1 MSQQPQNQP
10 SANDVLMGG
19 GGAASAKF
27 DQAGTTIGG
36 RILAEPRVYQEREY
50 DRNNPGNGAPKFYPK
65 SGDPIM
71 SVSVDVQTSA
81 RTDSEDDGVRRI
93 YIEGKRL
100 KDAVRDAVRQAGA
113 KGLEVGGELHV
124 TYTGDG
130 DAEKGMN
137 PPKLYTARYVSA
149 SSGASGA
156 VLGVQEQAP
165 ATPPV
170 ATFDPVQASRTGNG
184 FGQMLAATTP
194 QPAAAAQSGGKSSA
208 ETAKE
213 LIAAGLDDATVSA
226 ASGLPV
232 TAVAAL
238 RNTLAPA

>member
-165 ATPPV
+165 ATQQ
-170 ATFDPVQASRTGNG
+170 VQEQA
-184 FGQMLAATTP
+184 TP

>member
-165 ATPPV
+165 ATQ
-170 ATFDPVQASRTGNG
+170 PVQEQVA
-184 FGQMLAATTP
+184 P

-213 LIAAGLDDATVSA
+213 LIAAGLDDATVSS
-226 ASGLPV
+226 ASGMSV
-232 TAVAAL
+232 RAVAAL